1 MSSLGLG
8 KGAVGK
14 VRAGGGWLVVRS
26 VGWLPLGTDAVF
38 FPFAASLV
46 ADAVA
51 VMQGRKTA

>member
-14 VRAGGGWLVVRS
+14 VRAGGSWMVVVS
-26 VGWLPLGTDAVF
+26 VRRLPLGTDAVF